1 MAELCFEKLFQA
13 VGRMNETMAALLCGS
28 ITNIILDPVL
38 IFGLGPFPM
47 LGISGAALA
56 TGIGQCVTLSVYL
69 IIYCTHRFPVQ
80 LRLSCIKP
88 DWRLDAKLYSIGVPA
103 ILNLALPSVLVSFLN
118 SLLAAYSQGYVVI
131 LGIYYKLQTFLYL
144 PRAHCGRAC
153 APSSAIITAP
163 GSMAA

>member
-1 MAELCFEKLFQA
+1 MMPGFLRLFTGDEAVIALGVRYSSIAFFFAPVIMAGLCFEKLFQA

-88 DWRLDAKLYSIGVPA
+88 DCQALLHRRSRHSQPGAALGIGFFPQLSA
-103 ILNLALPSVLVSFLN
+103 GR
-118 SLLAAYSQGYVVI
+118 LLAGVCGHSGY
-131 LGIYYKLQTFLYL
+131 LL
-144 PRAHCGRAC
+144 
-153 APSSAIITAP
+153 
-163 GSMAA
+163 